1 MQLRPILKI
10 LGTLICFVGGMMVFP
25 LLFSLYYRD
34 GDFLPLLYS
43 MITSLIIGVSL
54 FFLFRGDIEEISHK
68 EGFIIVTLGWVAA
81 AFIGSLPYLFSGTFD
96 SFLDAYF
103 ESTSGFTTTGATV
116 LEKIEGLP
124 KGILFWR
131 SLTHWLG
138 GMGIILLSIAI
149 LPLLGVGGMQLFKAE
164 VPGPVTDK
172 IKPRIA
178 ETAKT
183 LWKIYVL
190 ISVLE
195 AVFLLIGG
203 MDLFNA
209 LCHTFGTM
217 ATGGFST
224 MDRSIGAYDNTY
236 FDIVITVFMLVAGAN
251 FALHYQFL
259 KGNVKQFW
267 ESSEFKFYMAVFGIS
282 LLYITVNTYFHVYR
296 NIFESLRYSSFQV
309 ASILTTTGYV
319 TADFETWPYFSQI
332 FLLFLMFIGGCAGS
346 TGGSIKC
353 MRIMLLLKQISKSL
367 KQFIHP
373 HGVFPIKIGKQVVQ
387 ADVMNS
393 VLSFFLLF
401 IFLVIIG
408 TLIMASLGMDTIT
421 AFASVIACIGNI
433 GPGLGGVGPMDN
445 YSNIP
450 YLGKWVLIFLM
461 FVGRLEVYTIILLL
475 VPEFW
480 RK

>member
-43 MITSLIIGVSL
+43 MSTSLIIGASL
-54 FFLFRGDIEEISHK
+54 FFLFRGDIQEISHK

-96 SFLDAYF
+96 LFLDAYF

-149 LPLLGVGGMQLFKAE
+149 LPLLGVGGMQLYKAE
-164 VPGPVTDK
+164 VPGPVADK

-195 AVFLLIGG
+195 AVLLLIGG

-224 MDRSIGAYDNTY
+224 MDRSIGAYNNTY

-282 LLYITVNTYFHVYR
+282 LLYITLNTYFHVYR

-353 MRIMLLLKQISKSL
+353 MRIMLLLKQTSKSL

-373 HGVFPIKIGKQVVQ
+373 HGVFPIKIGKQVVPS
-387 ADVMNS
+387 DVMNS

-408 TLIMASLGMDTIT
+408 TLIMASLGMDIIT
-421 AFASVIACIGNI
+421 AFAAVVACIGNI
-433 GPGLGGVGPMDN
+433 GPGLGSVGPMDN